1 MADNKQFKRVEE
13 TDARVLALIKQ
24 LLKYGAMEDEDA
36 RAEIERILKELEKYM
51 PKAQIDMLI
60 KRMQTRITWEELSDS
75 EQKEILGA

>member
-51 PKAQIDMLI
+51 SKAQIDMLI
-60 KRMQTRITWEELSDS
+60 KRLQTRITWEELSDS
-75 EQKEILGA
+75 EQKEILG